1 MAQLIPL
8 PLTVSCFSKIQI
20 GVTFLVPAHPGS
32 PGKTHVCETVR
43 QVQEID
49 EESDDEGSSEE
60 EGEEE
65 EDAEIG
71 MPEGRH
77 TEL

>member
-1 MAQLIPL
+1 MY
-8 PLTVSCFSKIQI
+8 
-20 GVTFLVPAHPGS
+20 
-32 PGKTHVCETVR
+32 ETVR

>member
-1 MAQLIPL
+1 
-8 PLTVSCFSKIQI
+8 
-20 GVTFLVPAHPGS
+20 VT
-32 PGKTHVCETVR
+32 

-49 EESDDEGSSEE
+49 EESDDEASSEE
-60 EGEEE
+60 EDEEGDME
-65 EDAEIG
+65 EIR

>member
-1 MAQLIPL
+1 
-8 PLTVSCFSKIQI
+8 
-20 GVTFLVPAHPGS
+20 
-32 PGKTHVCETVR
+32 VCMYETVR

-60 EGEEE
+60 EGGEE

-71 MPEGRH
+71 MPEGRN

>member
-1 MAQLIPL
+1 MY
-8 PLTVSCFSKIQI
+8 
-20 GVTFLVPAHPGS
+20 
-32 PGKTHVCETVR
+32 ETVR

-65 EDAEIG
+65 EDADIG